1 MGGKGELDHSRRKRG
16 RDWEGWGRR
25 GWRVVR
31 VELLGYVRLLL
42 RARPAIGS
50 HLLSRREAEKREK

>member
-16 RDWEGWGRR
+16 RDWEGWG
-25 GWRVVR
+25 VVR